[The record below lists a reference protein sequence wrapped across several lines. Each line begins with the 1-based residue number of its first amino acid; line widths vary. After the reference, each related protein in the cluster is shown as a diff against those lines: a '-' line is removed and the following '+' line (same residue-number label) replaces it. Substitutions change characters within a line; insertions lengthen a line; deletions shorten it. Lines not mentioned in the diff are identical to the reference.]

1 MISLWTAYFFIQDVQ
16 GGMKWFWEKY
26 AIKKVIQNISLAKKK
41 KKNIVTI
48 KRCACKCLKI
58 PEVIVK
64 LKSFIL
70 DAT

>member
-41 KKNIVTI
+41 KKKYSDN
-48 KRCACKCLKI
+48 
-58 PEVIVK
+58 
-64 LKSFIL
+64 
-70 DAT
+70 